1 MLKDTIMLNNDK
13 NSMNSL
19 IKNAAQGFSLI
30 NSHQLLRVS
39 YTLILTKM
47 KESFM
52 RAERKQN
59 QVLLVKDFFRLNI
72 LINLIFR
79 KQKLSFDQDLMKH
92 QIL

>member
-1 MLKDTIMLNNDK
+1 MLKIFVAYLNEGVKIYFRFSYGICYMLKETIVLNTDK

-19 IKNAAQGFSLI
+19 IQNAAQGFSLI

-52 RAERKQN
+52 KAERKQRM
-59 QVLLVKDFFRLNI
+59 VLVMNFFI
-72 LINLIFR
+72 
-79 KQKLSFDQDLMKH
+79 
-92 QIL
+92 